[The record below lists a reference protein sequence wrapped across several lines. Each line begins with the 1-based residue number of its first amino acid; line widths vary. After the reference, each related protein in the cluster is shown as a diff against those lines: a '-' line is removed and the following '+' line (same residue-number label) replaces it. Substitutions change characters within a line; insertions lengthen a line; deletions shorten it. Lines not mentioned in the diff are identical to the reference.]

1 MESCNRMASGRS
13 SCLRRLAIER
23 VAARASLALL
33 FAVLAVPLS
42 AVSQADDADES
53 VAVLGSTVLD
63 RFLDEVDTL
72 EARFE
77 QELFSADGR
86 LAERQ
91 SGTLVLERPSRFRWH
106 YSEPFEQLV
115 VADGKNVWV
124 HDVELEQVTVTPLDD
139 SAAASPAMLLG
150 GDRAVRES
158 FTVVDEIADG
168 ELRSVLLEPKLEGT
182 DFRSVLIAFDGL
194 IPRRLQLVDGL
205 GQVTSIELFDVELNG
220 EVDREL
226 FRFDPPRGADVIGKP
241 AR

>member
-1 MESCNRMASGRS
+1 LESCNRMASGRS